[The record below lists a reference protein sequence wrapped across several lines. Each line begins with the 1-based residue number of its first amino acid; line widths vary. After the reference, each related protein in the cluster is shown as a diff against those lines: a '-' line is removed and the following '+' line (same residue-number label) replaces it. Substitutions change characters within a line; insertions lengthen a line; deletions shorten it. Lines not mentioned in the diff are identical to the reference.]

1 MNRIE
6 LPGRDAV
13 GIRANNPSA
22 FTLTGTNTWIVGRE
36 PAWVID
42 PGPDLTD
49 HLDAIS
55 EEIDARGG
63 LGAVVLTHGHHD
75 HTDAVPALVT
85 RFSPVPVASA
95 RVPANLPG
103 ATSVPDNGREH
114 WLAPAASTHG
124 PPPHIELHDGDQ
136 IGPLHVI
143 AVPGH
148 AADHLVFVTEDGVA
162 YSGDAVLGEGSVFV
176 AAQMAEYLDGL
187 ARVREVLAQM
197 APDPERAISS
207 SGVSGPEFATISEAG
222 DTPVIAPGHGP
233 LVTDADAKL
242 AEYIAHRL
250 EREERLLGAL
260 DDGLRGADELLD
272 RAWDDAP
279 AELRVPAGWTL
290 AAHLDKLRAEG
301 RVPDG
306 VEWPPRPDDIPQI

>member
-13 GIRANNPSA
+13 GVRANNPSA

-36 PAWVID
+36 PAWLID
-42 PGPDLTD
+42 PGPDLPD

-55 EEIDARGG
+55 DEIDARGG
-63 LGAVVLTHGHHD
+63 LGAVVLTHDHHD
-75 HTDAVPALVT
+75 HADAVAALVT

-95 RVPANLPG
+95 RVPAQLPG
-103 ATSVPDNGREH
+103 AISSGDGAQQRWIAP
-114 WLAPAASTHG
+114 PAATHG

-148 AADHLVFVTEDGVA
+148 ARDHLVFVTEDGVA

-187 ARVREVLAQM
+187 ARVREVLAQVS
-197 APDPERAISS
+197 ADAAVSADP
-207 SGVSGPEFATISEAG
+207 ATH
-222 DTPVIAPGHGP
+222 PVIAPGHGP

-242 AEYIAHRL
+242 AEYIAHRREREQRLLAAL
-250 EREERLLGAL
+250 ER
-260 DDGLRGADELLD
+260 GLRSADELLD
-272 RAWDDAP
+272 AVWDDAP
-279 AELRVPAGWTL
+279 DGLRVPAGWTL
-290 AAHLDKLRAEG
+290 AAHLDKLEAEG
-301 RVPDG
+301 RVPAG
-306 VEWPPRPDDIPQI
+306 VQWPPRPDDIPAV